1 MMKAI
6 QATGFGAAS
15 VLSLVDIEAPQPLGR
30 DILVRVKRSGVN
42 PIEWKIR
49 SGAMAKAIG
58 RDLPVTFGWACAG
71 IVESVGADVTAFKV
85 GDEIYS
91 YPEFTRGGTHAEFVL
106 IDEGQAA
113 LKPRSLSFAQAA
125 AAAMTAQAA
134 WTSVDVAKVQSGE
147 RILIHGGAGAVG
159 HWLIQLGNHAG
170 AEVITTASGAG
181 IQSAADL
188 GAARVID
195 YRTAQ
200 FEEAGP
206 VDVVFDL
213 IGGPTQTRSWSLL
226 GQGGRL
232 VSTAMPPDA
241 ETAKAKGATGHF
253 VFTPPSGAAL
263 AEIGEQIDS
272 GRLKPLPVALELPL
286 ADAVRAHELG
296 ETGKAGGKMVLTTA

>member
-1 MMKAI
+1 MKAV
-6 QATGFGAAS
+6 QATAFGDAS
-15 VLSLVDIEAPQPLGR
+15 VLSLVDIATPQPLGR
-30 DILVRVKRSGVN
+30 DTLVRVKASGVN

-49 SGAMAKAIG
+49 SGVMAKAIG

-71 IVESVGADVTAFKV
+71 IVERVGADVTAFKV
-85 GDEIYS
+85 GQEIYS

-106 IDEGQAA
+106 IDERQAA
-113 LKPRSLSFAQAA
+113 FKPESLSFAQAA

-134 WTSVDVAKVQSGE
+134 WTAMDVAKVRSGE
-147 RILIHGGAGAVG
+147 RVLIHGGAGALG
-159 HWLIQLGNHAG
+159 HWLIQLANHAG

-181 IQSAADL
+181 VQSAADL

-195 YRTAQ
+195 YRGEQ

-213 IGGPTQTRSWSLL
+213 IGGPTQIRSWALL

-232 VSTAMPPDA
+232 ISTAMPPDA
-241 ETAKAKGATGHF
+241 EAAKTKGATGHF
-253 VFTPPSGAAL
+253 VFTPPSGAVL
-263 AEIGEQIDS
+263 AAIGEQID
-272 GRLKPLPVALELPL
+272 GGILKPLPVALELPL

-296 ETGKAGGKMVLTTA
+296 ETGKAGGKMVLTTD